1 MLKFKNRVMWV
12 GCPEIQRNPLIKM
25 NFNESEVK
33 KMTFIFFEYKMTK
46 VPTDFF
52 YDIADKLFSL
62 VSNRK
67 ITTNRH
73 TFQVRTTCLPQDVS
87 IVLSFLNIQKL
98 LLKYTFIEHL
108 FALIK
113 RWYLIRPTFTISVCH
128 LNLLL

>member
-1 MLKFKNRVMWV
+1 
-12 GCPEIQRNPLIKM
+12 
-25 NFNESEVK
+25 
-33 KMTFIFFEYKMTK
+33 MTK

-52 YDIADKLFSL
+52 YDIAYKRLSL
-62 VSNRK
+62 LCNRK
-67 ITTNRH
+67 ITTKRI
-73 TFQVRTTCLPQDVS
+73 TFQVRKCLPQDES

>member
-1 MLKFKNRVMWV
+1 
-12 GCPEIQRNPLIKM
+12 
-25 NFNESEVK
+25 
-33 KMTFIFFEYKMTK
+33 MTK

-52 YDIADKLFSL
+52 YDIAYKRVSL
-62 VSNRK
+62 LCNRK
-67 ITTNRH
+67 ITTKRI
-73 TFQVRTTCLPQDVS
+73 TFQVRKCLPQDVS

>member
-1 MLKFKNRVMWV
+1 
-12 GCPEIQRNPLIKM
+12 
-25 NFNESEVK
+25 
-33 KMTFIFFEYKMTK
+33 MTK

-52 YDIADKLFSL
+52 YDIAYKRLSL
-62 VSNRK
+62 LCNRK
-67 ITTNRH
+67 ITTKRI
-73 TFQVRTTCLPQDVS
+73 TFQVRKCLPQDVS

-98 LLKYTFIEHL
+98 LLKYTFIEQL

>member
-1 MLKFKNRVMWV
+1 
-12 GCPEIQRNPLIKM
+12 
-25 NFNESEVK
+25 
-33 KMTFIFFEYKMTK
+33 MTK

-52 YDIADKLFSL
+52 YDIAYKRLSL
-62 VSNRK
+62 LCNRK
-67 ITTNRH
+67 ITTNRYTC
-73 TFQVRTTCLPQDVS
+73 TFQVRKCLPQDVS
-87 IVLSFLNIQKL
+87 IVISFLNIQK

>member
-1 MLKFKNRVMWV
+1 
-12 GCPEIQRNPLIKM
+12 
-25 NFNESEVK
+25 
-33 KMTFIFFEYKMTK
+33 MTK

-52 YDIADKLFSL
+52 YDIAYKRLSL
-62 VSNRK
+62 LCNRK
-67 ITTNRH
+67 ITTKRI
-73 TFQVRTTCLPQDVS
+73 TFQVRKCLPQDVS

>member
-1 MLKFKNRVMWV
+1 
-12 GCPEIQRNPLIKM
+12 
-25 NFNESEVK
+25 
-33 KMTFIFFEYKMTK
+33 MTK

-52 YDIADKLFSL
+52 YDIAYKRLSL
-62 VSNRK
+62 LCNRK
-67 ITTNRH
+67 ITTKRI
-73 TFQVRTTCLPQDVS
+73 TFQVRKCLPQDVS
-87 IVLSFLNIQKL
+87 IVLSFLNIQEL

>member
-1 MLKFKNRVMWV
+1 
-12 GCPEIQRNPLIKM
+12 
-25 NFNESEVK
+25 
-33 KMTFIFFEYKMTK
+33 MTK

-52 YDIADKLFSL
+52 YDIAYKRVSL
-62 VSNRK
+62 LCNRK
-67 ITTNRH
+67 ITTNRY
-73 TFQVRTTCLPQDVS
+73 TFQVRKCLPQDVS